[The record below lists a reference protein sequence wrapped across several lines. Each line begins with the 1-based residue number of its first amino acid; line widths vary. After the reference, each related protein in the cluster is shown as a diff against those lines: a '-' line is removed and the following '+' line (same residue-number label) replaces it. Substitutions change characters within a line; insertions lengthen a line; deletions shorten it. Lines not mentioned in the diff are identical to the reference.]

1 MYTLAKSTSTS
12 YSWDMENNNKLL
24 IIAPLSLVVGLGIG
38 LYLGTMR
45 PAPQPAADTQM
56 HGAMDQMTVGLAGKT
71 GAALEE
77 AFLDEMIVHH
87 EGAIEMAQTL
97 LRGTQRPELIKLG
110 NDIVTAQT
118 GEIEQMKQW
127 RKDWFGR

>member
-1 MYTLAKSTSTS
+1 
-12 YSWDMENNNKLL
+12 MENNSKIL

-38 LYLGTMR
+38 LYLGSIR
-45 PAPQPAADTQM
+45 PAPQHTTDTQM

-87 EGAIEMAQTL
+87 EGAIEMAQAL
-97 LRGTQRPELIKLG
+97 IAGTQRPELIKLG
-110 NDIVTAQT
+110 NDIVAAQT

>member
-1 MYTLAKSTSTS
+1 M
-12 YSWDMENNNKLL
+12 M
-24 IIAPLSLVVGLGIG
+24 IGLGVG
-38 LYLGTMR
+38 YYLGTTQ
-45 PAPQPAADTQM
+45 PTPQPAADTQM
-56 HGAMDQMTVGLAGKT
+56 HGAMDQMTGGLQGKT

-87 EGAIEMAQTL
+87 EGAIEMAQAL
-97 LRGTQRPELIKLG
+97 LADTKRPELIKVG
-110 NDIVTAQT
+110 NDIIDAQT

>member
-1 MYTLAKSTSTS
+1 
-12 YSWDMENNNKLL
+12 MENNNKLL

>member
-1 MYTLAKSTSTS
+1 
-12 YSWDMENNNKLL
+12 METNSKIL
-24 IIAPLSLVVGLGIG
+24 IIAPLSLVIGLGIG
-38 LYLGTMR
+38 FYLGTMR

-56 HGAMDQMTVGLAGKT
+56 HGAMDQMTVGLHGKT

-87 EGAIEMAQTL
+87 EGAIQMAQAL
-97 LRGTQRPELIKLG
+97 LADTKRPELIKLG
-110 NDIVTAQT
+110 QDIVTAQT

-127 RKDWFGR
+127 RRDWFGR